1 MVDFVRQ
8 CEYCRFYSGG
18 QKCTAF
24 PAGIDTA
31 VFAGVISHLVPL
43 PGDGGVQFLPVQ
55 SSAFG
60 FAAAL
65 KAEQARVPA
74 GGPHGGE
81 FASNKGG
88 TASEIFA
95 RGDLP
100 SAPGTAPIK
109 PGYVR
114 LYHQTPEENVGSIMK
129 EGLTMARA
137 KGVEGPRAIYAS
149 EKGFYGTPGE
159 RPTIEFQVPRDQW
172 DDPFVLRE
180 VTPADMIA
188 AHLPWHGNARYLSE
202 DDPQALANTLAG
214 QNDDLGGDYA
224 PAVAYIKRKF
234 GKI

>member
-114 LYHQTPEENVGSIMK
+114 LYHQTPEENTRTGCSWTTCTTPRKTTGRSGVPGRVTSMP
-129 EGLTMARA
+129 A
-137 KGVEGPRAIYAS
+137 KKP
-149 EKGFYGTPGE
+149 
-159 RPTIEFQVPRDQW
+159 
-172 DDPFVLRE
+172 
-180 VTPADMIA
+180 
-188 AHLPWHGNARYLSE
+188 
-202 DDPQALANTLAG
+202 
-214 QNDDLGGDYA
+214 
-224 PAVAYIKRKF
+224 
-234 GKI
+234 